1 MPAPAKPLGPTEV
14 ISPAFERAKAQL
26 FTPVRWGF
34 WWRMAIVAFF
44 AGEIGG
50 GGFNIPSGGFPQRT
64 GRGDH
69 LLMLLQGENPL
80 LNPRFLPWIV
90 ALLAAIVFL
99 FFVYLYFHSVFR
111 FILFD
116 SVIAGRC
123 SIRQTW
129 GNRSSVGARFF
140 VWLIFYQ
147 LILLTALAGLVAFPL
162 YSWWRAG
169 VFQHPEQHLG
179 LLLGQGLVLF
189 LALSV
194 LLIAAAV
201 ISLVARDFLL
211 PQMALENLSIGE
223 AWNRFRPQLLAE
235 KGSMAGYILLKVVLN
250 IAASIA
256 LGIVAF
262 IWILVLI
269 VPAIIVGAILVARS
283 AGTHAPALVAVAAVL
298 GCVGFALLVLW
309 FFVFMLLWVPA
320 AVFFQSYA
328 LYYFGSRY
336 PALAALLWPDSPSA
350 PPVTPLAQPG
360 LGFPPVPTPA

>member
-14 ISPAFERAKAQL
+14 IAPAFERAKAQL
-26 FTPVRWGF
+26 FAPFRWGF

-50 GGFNIPSGGFPQRT
+50 GGFNINIPSGGFPQRT

-80 LNPRFLPWIV
+80 FNPRFLPWIV

-99 FFVYLYFHSVFR
+99 FFVFLYFHSVFR

-129 GNRSSVGARFF
+129 GNRSSVGTRFF

-147 LILLTALAGLVAFPL
+147 LILLSALAGLVAFPL

-169 VFQHPEQHLG
+169 VFQHPDQHLG

-189 LALSV
+189 LAVAV

-250 IAASIA
+250 IAVSIA

-269 VPAIIVGAILVARS
+269 VPAIIVGAILVASS
-283 AGTHAPALVAVAAVL
+283 AGTHGPALVAVAVVL

-336 PALAALLWPDSPSA
+336 PALAALLWLDSPSA
-350 PPVTPLAQPG
+350 PPLTQSGPDL
-360 LGFPPVPTPA
+360 PPIPTPA

>member
-14 ISPAFERAKAQL
+14 IGPAFERAKAQL
-26 FTPVRWGF
+26 FAPFRWGF
-34 WWRMAIVAFF
+34 WWRMAIVALF

-80 LNPRFLPWIV
+80 FNPQFLPWIV

-189 LALSV
+189 LAVAV

-269 VPAIIVGAILVARS
+269 VPAIIVGAILVASS
-283 AGTHAPALVAVAAVL
+283 AGTHGVHAAVGAGGGL
-298 GCVGFALLVLW
+298 LPVLCALLFRLALSGAGCAALAGFAK
-309 FFVFMLLWVPA
+309 
-320 AVFFQSYA
+320 YA
-328 LYYFGSRY
+328 TSHPIWAR
-336 PALAALLWPDSPSA
+336 LAAHPYA
-350 PPVTPLAQPG
+350 CLAG
-360 LGFPPVPTPA
+360 

>member
-26 FTPVRWGF
+26 FAPFRWGF

-50 GGFNIPSGGFPQRT
+50 SGFNIPSGGFPQRS

-69 LLMLLQGENPL
+69 LLLLQGQNPL
-80 LNPRFLPWIV
+80 LNPQFLPWIV
-90 ALLAAIVFL
+90 TLLAAIVVV
-99 FFVYLYFHSVFR
+99 FFVFLYIHSIFR

-116 SVIAGRC
+116 SVISGRC
-123 SIRQTW
+123 SIREIW
-129 GNRSSVGARFF
+129 GRRSSIGTRFF

-147 LILLTALAGLVAFPL
+147 LIVLAALVALIGFPL

-169 VFQHPEQHLG
+169 VCQHAEQHLG

-189 LALSV
+189 LGATV
-194 LLIAAAV
+194 LLIAAGV
-201 ISLVARDFLL
+201 ISLVARDFLV
-211 PQMALENLSIGE
+211 PQMELENLTIGE
-223 AWNRFRPQLLAE
+223 AWKRFRPQMLAE

-250 IAASIA
+250 IAVSIA

-269 VPAIIVGAILVARS
+269 VPAIIVAAIFVGSS
-283 AGTHAPALVAVAAVL
+283 AATHGPALLAVAVVIGSIGFVL
-298 GCVGFALLVLW
+298 LMLW

-336 PALAALLWPDSPSA
+336 PALAALLWPDSP
-350 PPVTPLAQPG
+350 PPPTPELFSPE
-360 LGFPPVPTPA
+360 PVPSPA

>member
-14 ISPAFERAKAQL
+14 IAPAFERAKAQL
-26 FTPVRWGF
+26 FAPFRWGF
-34 WWRMAIVAFF
+34 WWRMAIVALF

-50 GGFNIPSGGFPQRT
+50 GGFNINIPSGGFPQRT

-69 LLMLLQGENPL
+69 LLLRGENPL
-80 LNPRFLPWIV
+80 LRPELLPWI
-90 ALLAAIVFL
+90 ATLIIAIVVL
-99 FFVYLYFHSVFR
+99 FFVFLYAHSIFR

-123 SIRQTW
+123 RIREIW
-129 GNRSSVGARFF
+129 ARRSSIGTRFF

-147 LILLTALAGLVAFPL
+147 LIVLSALIALIGLPL

-189 LALSV
+189 LGATV
-194 LLIAAAV
+194 LLIAAGV
-201 ISLVARDFLL
+201 ISLVARDFLV
-211 PQMALENLSIGE
+211 PQMALENLTIGE
-223 AWNRFRPQLLAE
+223 AWKRFRPQMLAE

-250 IAASIA
+250 IAVSIA

-269 VPAIIVGAILVARS
+269 VPAIIVAAIFVGSS
-283 AGTHAPALVAVAAVL
+283 AATHGPALVAVAV
-298 GCVGFALLVLW
+298 VIGFFGFILLMLW

-336 PALAALLWPDSPSA
+336 PALAALLWSDSP
-350 PPVTPLAQPG
+350 PPPTPELFSPE
-360 LGFPPVPTPA
+360 PVPSPA